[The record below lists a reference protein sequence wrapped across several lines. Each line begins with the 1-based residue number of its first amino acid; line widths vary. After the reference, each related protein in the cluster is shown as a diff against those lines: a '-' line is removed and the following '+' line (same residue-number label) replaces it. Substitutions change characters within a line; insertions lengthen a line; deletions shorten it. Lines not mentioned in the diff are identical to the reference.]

1 VKESR
6 GGHYK
11 EVGMLILARRKT
23 QTIILTVPPS
33 AVEQK
38 IVLTVVD
45 FRKQDGLPR
54 VRLGFEAEKVVRIN
68 RGEVQDAID
77 QQREVDCE

>member
-1 VKESR
+1 
-6 GGHYK
+6 
-11 EVGMLILARRKT
+11 MLILARHKSE
-23 QTIILTVPPS
+23 TIVITVPPS
-33 AVEQK
+33 DTEQK
-38 IVLTVVD
+38 ITITAID
-45 FRKQDGLPR
+45 FRRQKKIPA